1 MTTRFNSGDD
11 FGVQSG
17 YSGDAVE
24 DSIIAP
30 CGIEDLDSAIFKMFD
45 SEISFS
51 VFDGK
56 SGSVLKA
63 PVIFAAGE
71 RWATLKRG
79 QAIRDKNKNLILP
92 LITIRKTGIDQ
103 SPDDITGRG
112 INQQTGQLVVKRL
125 LSKKDRQYQNI
136 INKIAIKNQE
146 NASDENSILSS
157 ERDNVGENKRDLDI
171 IDGGL
176 LSSKYDN
183 NIWEI
188 ITIPSPQFYT
198 AHYEI
203 TFWAQYAVHINQ
215 MIEKLMSSYL
225 PTSNKTLKIE
235 TDKGYW
241 FIAKVDDSYSSK
253 DNSEDSTDEERV
265 IKYTFNVNVPA
276 YLVASAAPGIPSAV
290 RKFISAPFINFGGV
304 SEADVELT
312 NGFPRQDEQEY
323 LANNPE
329 TPFLLNGESVPDG
342 TNKVKDHVVTI
353 KKNPFTGKNE
363 SKFLKV
369 VKRNSKNGEIIMI
382 NDPFLKIDIYDE

>member
-1 MTTRFNSGDD
+1 
-11 FGVQSG
+11 
-17 YSGDAVE
+17 
-24 DSIIAP
+24 
-30 CGIEDLDSAIFKMFD
+30 
-45 SEISFS
+45 
-51 VFDGK
+51 
-56 SGSVLKA
+56 
-63 PVIFAAGE
+63 
-71 RWATLKRG
+71 
-79 QAIRDKNKNLILP
+79 
-92 LITIRKTGIDQ
+92 
-103 SPDDITGRG
+103 
-112 INQQTGQLVVKRL
+112 

-157 ERDNVGENKRDLDI
+157 ERDNVGENKHDLDI

-312 NGFPRQDEQEY
+312 NGFPKQDEQEY